1 MPSRLERNYSSSKI
15 NKRTV
20 KNKELYNSINNTD
33 YKVISSTNDFFH
45 KPENEFKEKIET
57 PSILK
62 TEKLSSLIMEEEKE
76 RDINKILK
84 QAKST
89 RNDEDELEKKRRLD
103 KKEYNIT
110 KKINVNDEEAVS
122 KFRNQNRKVVE
133 NEEELSDL
141 IDTIYSKSKSDNLLD
156 SLMPSSLDETIVSD
170 DKISDFVNQEKND
183 KELIDNSFFTSSVG
197 LTKDDLIDEVQ
208 DDVNPS
214 EEEFFDDIDKTSPLK
229 VILIV
234 VGVIIFLV
242 ALGLIIYKY
251 FLVK

>member
-45 KPENEFKEKIET
+45 KPENEFKEKVEA